1 MWRGGEVAAI
11 VAIAWLADTHR
22 VTADEQ
28 RLVEAMAA
36 RLAVSLDSLEG
47 KPRDGRAAP
56 DHAQESS
63 LSLAPEGQGVFDTIA
78 MAAVMLARAKLCI
91 VWVVDVRDHALW
103 PEGRYT
109 AEPGLERLTAGPRR
123 RARCRARDPRVVRVG
138 GAALRRRTFVTDPR
152 WASHARLSDGVLGS
166 LVELPLHAG
175 DRAVGML
182 SVFFGDREP
191 LALEERETLELVASH
206 ASIAIENARVL
217 VEAERRAL
225 RRREPAWRRPA
236 SVSSRSTWKTS
247 RNGSWTVYACWWARF
262 APR

>member
-1 MWRGGEVAAI
+1 
-11 VAIAWLADTHR
+11 
-22 VTADEQ
+22 VTD
-28 RLVEAMAA
+28 
-36 RLAVSLDSLEG
+36 
-47 KPRDGRAAP
+47 KPLRN
-56 DHAQESS
+56 HAQESP

-78 MAAVMLARAKLCI
+78 MAAVTLARAKLCI

-109 AEPGLERLTAGPRR
+109 AEPGLDRLTQDLGAVPDAERVIRELFESEAPRYVPDIR
-123 RARCRARDPRVVRVG
+123 
-138 GAALRRRTFVTDPR
+138 TDPR
-152 WASHARLSDGVLGS
+152 WAGHARLSDGVLGS

-175 DRAVGML
+175 DRTVGML

-217 VEAERRAL
+217 VEAERRASSARACL
-225 RRREPAWRRPA
+225 A
-236 SVSSRSTWKTS
+236 SARVCLSRSTWKTS